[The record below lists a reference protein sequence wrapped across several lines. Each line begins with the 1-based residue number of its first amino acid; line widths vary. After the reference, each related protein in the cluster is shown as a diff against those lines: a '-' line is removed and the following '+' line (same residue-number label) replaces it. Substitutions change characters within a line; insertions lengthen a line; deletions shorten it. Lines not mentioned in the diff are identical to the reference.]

1 MKVFPR
7 PAVQLHKSFLRRNCF
22 RSPILRLTS
31 YSNRVPKVKKK
42 SSFIVFRGQVEIKS
56 VVRYSLKSEVVSL
69 AATAGMSSGEQHD
82 SDWTLYLEPCIS
94 SPVIELRKGVVKST
108 WILLIMKK
116 YYLFQK
122 WILYN
127 LYAGFLKKN
136 NSFPRGSQTVRSK
149 NETAV
154 L

>member
-1 MKVFPR
+1 MFPR
-7 PAVQLHKSFLRRNCF
+7 PAAQLHKSFLRRNCF

-42 SSFIVFRGQVEIKS
+42 SSFTVFRGQVEIKS
-56 VVRYSLKSEVVSL
+56 VVRYSLESEVVSL
-69 AATAGMSSGEQHD
+69 AATAGMSSEEQQD
-82 SDWTLYLEPCIS
+82 SDWTQYLKPCIS

-127 LYAGFLKKN
+127 LYAGLNKN
-136 NSFPRGSQTVRSK
+136 NSFPRGSQTVRLK